1 MNKKAVNIVFYVTNI
16 TFVFL
21 FLVLILFFVL
31 GTTFQY
37 QNYRKNSNIMQV
49 QQQIDSQYKLTYDNG
64 YSRYLGHD
72 IQGIYIFE
80 VSLNSKTEDNQFT
93 SGETF
98 YVAYNIKQNS
108 LIAKEDTLEKLLKIT
123 GYISNYIEYQNT
135 DW

>member
-21 FLVLILFFVL
+21 FLVLILFFVFA
-31 GTTFQY
+31 TNFQY

-49 QQQIDSQYKLTYDNG
+49 QQQIDSQYKLTYGNG

-80 VSLNSKTEDNQFT
+80 VSLNSKTDDNQFT
-93 SGETF
+93 PGETF
-98 YVAYNIKQNS
+98 YVSYNIKQNS

>member
-21 FLVLILFFVL
+21 FLVLILFFVFA
-31 GTTFQY
+31 TNFQY

-80 VSLNSKTEDNQFT
+80 ISLNSKTEDNQFT
-93 SGETF
+93 PGERF

-108 LIAKEDTLEKLLKIT
+108 LIAKEYTLEKLLKMT
-123 GYISNYIEYQNT
+123 GYISNYIEYKNT
-135 DW
+135 DL

>member
-21 FLVLILFFVL
+21 FLVLILFFVFA
-31 GTTFQY
+31 TNFQY

-72 IQGIYIFE
+72 IQGIYIFAI
-80 VSLNSKTEDNQFT
+80 SSNSKTEDNQFT
-93 SGETF
+93 PGETF

-108 LIAKEDTLEKLLKIT
+108 LITKEYT
-123 GYISNYIEYQNT
+123 
-135 DW
+135 

>member
-21 FLVLILFFVL
+21 FLVVILFSLL
-31 GTTFQY
+31 GTNFQY

-49 QQQIDSQYKLTYDNG
+49 QQQIDSQYKLNYDNG

-72 IQGIYIFE
+72 IQGIYIFQI
-80 VSLNSKTEDNQFT
+80 SLNSKTDDNQFT
-93 SGETF
+93 PGETF
-98 YVAYNIKQNS
+98 YVAYSIKQNS
-108 LIAKEDTLEKLLKIT
+108 LIAKEDTLEELLKIT
-123 GYISNYIEYQNT
+123 GYISNYIEYRNT